1 MTPPRVLSSLY
12 TLLLFMVMLL
22 PISSVSR
29 TALVPLRL
37 MLPLAN
43 NISLNS
49 PHYIRRVDSERHFLW
64 NVYRTSSNSER
75 LPTVVKELNEELTQW
90 EYINRRINM
99 IGLFLFGP
107 ENIDSI
113 LSTIRDPKQ
122 GLADYM
128 LMLLLLSASPPIS
141 WLTMAYPLIY
151 TPPSLPVRGS
161 SKYCEGVAVKGVSR
175 MKLGSF
181 SKKYHVLLLPSRP
194 GWNDEEAQVCVHRTI
209 CDEENHIES

>member
-1 MTPPRVLSSLY
+1 
-12 TLLLFMVMLL
+12 
-22 PISSVSR
+22 
-29 TALVPLRL
+29 
-37 MLPLAN
+37 
-43 NISLNS
+43 
-49 PHYIRRVDSERHFLW
+49 
-64 NVYRTSSNSER
+64 YRTSSNSER

-107 ENIDSI
+107 EKYRSI

-122 GLADYM
+122 GLADDM
-128 LMLLLLSASPPIS
+128 QCFASTASPPIS

-194 GWNDEEAQVCVHRTI
+194 GWNDEEAQVCVHSFVMSPYEQLYVDVKLSPGTSGSVSVYLEEVFTGMALRVACNWFFVTI
-209 CDEENHIES
+209 LGTCC